1 MENCPAWLLLPPR
14 VPLRQQHFCLA
25 ELGNDFLGLCH
36 VLTIIFLTSIGQT
49 LALRLGV
56 LQGHSTTHCC
66 PTEPSLTNNR
76 YHHRVHSQ
84 LGQGLE
90 PLIPLLTASTRGS

>member
-25 ELGNDFLGLCH
+25 ELGNDFLGPCH

-49 LALRLGV
+49 LALHLGV

-66 PTEPSLTNNR
+66 PTPSLTNNR
-76 YHHRVHSQ
+76 HHRVHSQ
-84 LGQGLE
+84 LRQGLE
-90 PLIPLLTASTRGS
+90 PLILLLTASTRAS